1 MGTWREKQAASKLG
15 KQTDGWGTSAHIHS
29 TQGTTPNNRVTVEEL
44 KSKTGESEKWT
55 LVLVGLL

>member
-15 KQTDGWGTSAHIHS
+15 KQTDGWGTSAHRAPRP
-29 TQGTTPNNRVTVEEL
+29 TTGVTVEEL